1 MLLLQPQP
9 NCSKTA
15 HPPYP
20 LNPRQAAPFQQIQ
33 LRTRRAFSLNQYP
46 CPQTRTSPPGDG

>member
-1 MLLLQPQP
+1 MLLLQPQS

-20 LNPRQAAPFQQIQ
+20 LNPRQAAPFQQVQ